1 MAPVIA
7 TKPLSLLLPSSPATA
22 SICEGVSADRSGRS
36 INIVDAGAADF
47 RGFTMTMSGAVCGV
61 AAIDLRRRAARRAA
75 GLLHL
80 RSSIVAL
87 RRGDRGRLA
96 SCAQHL
102 GLASLGVPAMAA
114 ELAALV

>member
-1 MAPVIA
+1 MA
-7 TKPLSLLLPSSPATA
+7 TKPLNLLLPSSPAILI
-22 SICEGVSADRSGRS
+22 SWVGVSADRSGRS
-36 INIVDAGAADF
+36 INIVDAGAAVLMGD
-47 RGFTMTMSGAVCGV
+47 TMTMSGAVCGE
-61 AAIDLRRRAARRAA
+61 AAIDFRRRAARRAA